1 MQKLIQCMYFTTHL
15 ERMNECNCLSCFS
28 EQYFT
33 GALKLKSILCWK
45 FDGMP
50 SITVPIFLVIN
61 RRLSTR
67 KIPFKRNHLI
77 SYIGTFTIWDMHL
90 SYILCWFVKDHHVRM
105 FPNLRGRGL
114 SRDECTSLHYRI
126 EMEETISLWIL
137 ICDIC
142 LLLVVSALTSWQPA
156 ELRWGVC

>member
-50 SITVPIFLVIN
+50 SITVPNF
-61 RRLSTR
+61 
-67 KIPFKRNHLI
+67 
-77 SYIGTFTIWDMHL
+77 W
-90 SYILCWFVKDHHVRM
+90 
-105 FPNLRGRGL
+105 
-114 SRDECTSLHYRI
+114 
-126 EMEETISLWIL
+126 
-137 ICDIC
+137 
-142 LLLVVSALTSWQPA
+142 
-156 ELRWGVC
+156 